1 MGGGGGGSGGF
12 FVMYRIQN
20 ASDLICFCGLVLALA
35 TADGFV
41 RIFDFHGR
49 ELIGQM
55 KSYFGAMLC
64 VAWSGDGILLAAG
77 AEDDLVHVYSMQENR
92 VILRCQGHR

>member
-1 MGGGGGGSGGF
+1 
-12 FVMYRIQN
+12 MYRIQN